1 MGAAMP
7 FSRYKTADSS
17 LLEAMRTAFHRV
29 CDILQLSCDV
39 DDPLTDFVVTRIVGI
54 AKAGVRDPEVLCSKV
69 LGALGTSSD
78 DVTRRAPLEIRASF
92 VVSA

>member
-1 MGAAMP
+1 MP

-17 LLEAMRTAFHRV
+17 LMEAMRTAFNRV

-39 DDPLTDFVVTRIVGI
+39 DDPLTDFVVTKIVRL

-69 LGALGTSSD
+69 LAALGTSSD
-78 DVTRRAPLEIRASF
+78 DVTQRAPLEIRASS